1 MSLRFG
7 VRGQDTELDML
18 LADVVR
24 EKDAGRMGA
33 LHERLTATFT
43 NSETGKSASGLK
55 LLRDGLT
62 ALAKLAADEHAAERR
77 EAGWLPWND
86 LLAHL
91 VEEQGPPEQSLRHPS
106 HEHLRKL
113 LWAGKGDDGA
123 QLSAVVEVD
132 GEWAKVAS
140 RNWRTLAE
148 RDPEELGSN
157 SEVPNA

>member
-1 MSLRFG
+1 MSALFGLRG
-7 VRGQDTELDML
+7 EAPTDLDRFMH
-18 LADVVR
+18 DVWR
-24 EKDAGRMGA
+24 AKAEGDMGA
-33 LHERLTATFT
+33 L
-43 NSETGKSASGLK
+43 SGLLSK
-55 LLRDGLT
+55 PWGGAKSGLHALRDGLT
-62 ALAKLAADEHAAERR
+62 ALAKLARDEHAAERR

-91 VEEQGPPEQSLRHPS
+91 VEEQGPPEQRLRHPS
-106 HEHLRKL
+106 HEHLRRL

-132 GEWAKVAS
+132 GEWSKVAS

-157 SEVPNA
+157 SEVPSG